1 MDTLF
6 DRTLQQ
12 VPFER
17 FLRFLTLQKCS
28 TKQKNKLIL
37 EISGFQGVDVL
48 FHDKFQKKMMA
59 SSEVVANFLRKKPKR
74 NSMAFKSCIVYS
86 EVEELYNVMEL
97 SDVEF
102 QDSWLGNVLNFI
114 EGKPLGIVMANVLRA
129 NGKSVEEV
137 HEILLKY
144 VTEIDLEDLK
154 KYFYH
159 FFEVS
164 WMRGYNWGYFKH
176 HQAQEE
182 YQNLYSLISKTVK
195 DEHIMWA
202 FGHKEV
208 SSTID
213 GFMESVKYSMN
224 AITED
229 MRLRGGIPSRMLLQ
243 SLKNSIPMPQSSL
256 KELAYLPVESEEQNI
271 PEMPQLELDG
281 E

>member
-1 MDTLF
+1 LD
-6 DRTLQQ
+6 
-12 VPFER
+12 
-17 FLRFLTLQKCS
+17 
-28 TKQKNKLIL
+28 
-37 EISGFQGVDVL
+37 ISGFEGVDVP
-48 FHDKFQKKMMA
+48 FYTKFQKKLA
-59 SSEVVANFLRKKPKR
+59 SSSEVVANFLRKKPKR
-74 NSMAFKSCIVYS
+74 DSMAFKSCIVYL

-102 QDSWLGNVLNFI
+102 QDSWLGSVLNFI
-114 EGKPLGIVMANVLRA
+114 EGKPLGIVMANILRA

-137 HEILLKY
+137 HEILLEY

-154 KYFYH
+154 KYFYY

-164 WMRGYNWGYFKH
+164 WMKGYNWGYFKN

-182 YQNLYSLISKTVK
+182 YRNLYLLISKTVK

-208 SSTID
+208 LSTID
-213 GFMESVKYSMN
+213 GFKDSVIYSMN

-229 MRLRGGIPSRMLLQ
+229 MRLRGGVPSKTLLQ
-243 SLKNSIPMPQSSL
+243 SLKNNIPKSL
-256 KELAYLPVESEEQNI
+256 PWDPSKEYPRLPIKSKEQNI
-271 PEMPQLELDG
+271 VEMPQLEYNG